1 MRCAVSYLI
10 IRRAFLPSFQLNPRQ
25 AKKYTAP
32 FQIFLVPLAADQ
44 RNLLS
49 LTSLTLTL
57 SLSQSNTSQCPFVP
71 CPSLFA

>member
-1 MRCAVSYLI
+1 MRCQLFDNQEGI
-10 IRRAFLPSFQLNPRQ
+10 FNSFQHNARQ

-32 FQIFLVPLAADQ
+32 FQIFLVLLAADQ
-44 RNLLS
+44 RNPLS

-71 CPSLFA
+71 CPFLFA